1 MKVQMQIL
9 LFIVCL
15 NISSGLVVALAVP
28 GVDDAQISPP
38 STTDEYASHFN
49 SSEIAEG
56 WGATLIQGIPI
67 IGDIFSMFQTMFIT
81 FQYLIVG
88 FPMFLNWLGDNFII
102 DAAARAAYDSIVLA
116 LYGIFSVSMTILF
129 IEFISG
135 RYFTE

>member
-15 NISSGLVVALAVP
+15 NISSGLIVALNVP
-28 GVDDAQISPP
+28 GNEDVQISPA
-38 STTDEYASHFN
+38 TDVDEYSSHFN
-49 SSEIAEG
+49 STEVAEG

-67 IGDIFSMFQTMFIT
+67 IGDIFSMFQTMFRC

-88 FPMFLNWLGDNFII
+88 FPMFLNWLGDNFIL
-102 DAAARAAYDSIVLA
+102 DASARTSYDSIVLA